1 MLIDSD
7 AYSKSPQKCSDISD
21 VEAASA
27 KRSLQME
34 ATQSNCLHS
43 WQARVFSS
51 KAVTSRLHK
60 VTGME
65 QDTVT
70 HNRDDEM
77 TKPLDAIGPFQICEG
92 QGTSDMFWH
101 LQDLI
106 AAKQDLQ
113 SPELD
118 LKTCSHE

>member
-1 MLIDSD
+1 MSIDSD
-7 AYSKSPQKCSDISD
+7 ADSKSPQKSDID

-34 ATQSNCLHS
+34 ATQSNCWHS
-43 WQARVFSS
+43 WQAHVFSS

-70 HNRDDEM
+70 HTRDDE
-77 TKPLDAIGPFQICEG
+77 TIGCHWAI
-92 QGTSDMFWH
+92 SN
-101 LQDLI
+101 L
-106 AAKQDLQ
+106 
-113 SPELD
+113 
-118 LKTCSHE
+118 